1 MLGIS
6 MRELGVNSK
15 ICWHGYMPGRLA
27 KHLPKL
33 ELTPGILTEVKKAHN
48 SSGGEPKNYAVLW
61 IGWQTGQP
69 DVNWGLAHPR
79 SLKHMV
85 QVKVEGLCFLLLATP
100 AAECVSKHAR
110 TGSMGDSYDAK
121 NP

>member
-6 MRELGVNSK
+6 KGELGVNSK
-15 ICWHGYMPGRLA
+15 ICWHGLHARQVG
-27 KHLPKL
+27 
-33 ELTPGILTEVKKAHN
+33 KAPVQAGTDSRHPDQSQE
-48 SSGGEPKNYAVLW
+48 SSYSPSGEPKNTPVLW

-79 SLKHMV
+79 SLRHTV

-100 AAECVSKHAR
+100 AAEFVSKHAR
-110 TGSMGDSYDAK
+110 TGSTGDSYDAK
-121 NP
+121 IP